1 MSDTPDVMARLRELF
16 ADYLAEGTFQLPPPI
31 FVEMG
36 AEFVGVDMDAK
47 TLTVR
52 FPVQH
57 RFENPMGFMQG
68 GMIAA
73 AIDNTIGPLS
83 FLVAPPSVTKTM
95 EVKYRRPVD
104 RNMAYIEVEAA
115 FAGQEAQSLTF
126 TAKVRSDSRKLLAE
140 ATAHHSLLRLGRF
153 GGDGG

>member
-1 MSDTPDVMARLRELF
+1 MPNPPDIMAHLRELF
-16 ADYLAEGTFQLPPPI
+16 ADYLAEGRFQLPPPV

-36 AEFVGVDMDAK
+36 AEFVAVDREAQ
-47 TLTVR
+47 TICVR
-52 FPVQH
+52 FPVQA

-83 FLVAPPSVTKTM
+83 FLVGPPSVTKVL

-104 RNMAYIEVEAA
+104 RNMTYIEVEAA
-115 FAGQEAQSLTF
+115 CTSQNETALTF
-126 TAKVRSDSRKLLAE
+126 SATVRSDSRKLLAE
-140 ATAHHSLLRLGRF
+140 ATAHHVIIGKRHF
-153 GGDGG
+153 EV